1 MFQDP
6 RASFINARK
15 SFLASSNL
23 KLSQAQCLDM
33 ILPELIEELTK
44 ITTVSTFLLN
54 PKKMH
59 KYFECLQTYHVIIN
73 LLKKSYII
81 LT

>member
-33 ILPELIEELTK
+33 ILPELI
-44 ITTVSTFLLN
+44 
-54 PKKMH
+54 
-59 KYFECLQTYHVIIN
+59 
-73 LLKKSYII
+73 
-81 LT
+81 